1 MLQFEECLK
10 RELAVA
16 EKDKAAFI
24 KEFSESD
31 YNAIEAGWK
40 VKASQSMLLCSC
52 AAFQMHTCCLCLFV
66 KLSAM

>member
-1 MLQFEECLK
+1 MK

-24 KEFSESD
+24 QEFSESD

-40 VKASQSMLLCSC
+40 VSFTPSQTFLCVVTGRF
-52 AAFQMHTCCLCLFV
+52 ALHN
-66 KLSAM
+66 

>member
-1 MLQFEECLK
+1 MRSQNMTVASGTGQLCCTKSTDSNTHLQFEECLK

-40 VKASQSMLLCSC
+40 VSC
-52 AAFQMHTCCLCLFV
+52 T
-66 KLSAM
+66 S

>member
-24 KEFSESD
+24 KEFSQSD

-40 VKASQSMLLCSC
+40 VSALLVMLLSSFDWTG
-52 AAFQMHTCCLCLFV
+52 ATW
-66 KLSAM
+66 

>member
-1 MLQFEECLK
+1 LQFEECLK

-24 KEFSESD
+24 QEFSESD

-40 VKASQSMLLCSC
+40 VSY
-52 AAFQMHTCCLCLFV
+52 TP
-66 KLSAM
+66 